1 MHQSD
6 VDLAVVFGTHVIYSH
21 LQLELKT
28 EEIRGNQ
35 HSNNLLYQIDIRG
48 FTRGMLD
55 RSKYSAFN
63 GVVRHSCF
71 ISL

>member
-6 VDLAVVFGTHVIYSH
+6 VDLTVVFGTHVIYSH

-35 HSNNLLYQIDIRG
+35 HSNNL
-48 FTRGMLD
+48 
-55 RSKYSAFN
+55 
-63 GVVRHSCF
+63 
-71 ISL
+71 